1 LNPSLPQGGREE
13 VSIHPAIRHVPD
25 PDHPGWWTWD
35 VEGPPRFN
43 DAVGPLLVRRGED
56 GRGWCRMF
64 PAQEH
69 SNLGEKVHGGALMT
83 FVDMALYA
91 AGAMAGAN
99 VAQAVTLDCSVQ
111 FLSPGELGEPLD
123 AELEL
128 LSETRRLVF
137 VRGRVL
143 QGERLVA
150 TYSATLRKA
159 VLER

>member
-1 LNPSLPQGGREE
+1 MDLN
-13 VSIHPAIRHVPD
+13 IHPLIRHEPHS
-25 PDHPGWWTWD
+25 DHPGWFTWD
-35 VEGPPRFN
+35 VSGPPRFN
-43 DAVGPLLVRRGED
+43 NAIGKLLVRRGED

-64 PAQEH
+64 PEQAH

-91 AGAMAGAN
+91 GGAMAGAN
-99 VAQAVTLDCSVQ
+99 VAMAVTLDCSVQ
-111 FLSPGELGEPLD
+111 FLSPGEIGAPLD

-128 LSETRRLVF
+128 LAETGRLVF

-159 VLER
+159 VLAR

>member
-1 LNPSLPQGGREE
+1 MPKM
-13 VSIHPAIRHVPD
+13 SIHPAIRHEPD
-25 PDHPGWWTWD
+25 PNHAGWFTWD
-35 VEGPPRFN
+35 VSGPQRFN
-43 DAVGPLLVRRGED
+43 NAIGKLLVRRGEG

-69 SNLGEKVHGGALMT
+69 SNLGQKVHGGALMT

-91 AGAMAGAN
+91 GGAMAGAN

-111 FLSPGELGEPLD
+111 FLSPGELGTPLD

-128 LSETRRLVF
+128 LSETGRLVF

-150 TYSATLRKA
+150 TYSACLRKA
-159 VLER
+159 VLAR

>member
-1 LNPSLPQGGREE
+1 MT
-13 VSIHPAIRHVPD
+13 IHPAIRHEAD
-25 PDHPGWWTWD
+25 PDHSGWFTWD
-35 VEGPPRFN
+35 VSGPQRFN
-43 DAVGPLLVRRGED
+43 SAIGKLLVRRGED

-64 PAQEH
+64 PGQAH

-91 AGAMAGAN
+91 GGAMAGAN
-99 VAQAVTLDCSVQ
+99 VAMAVTLDCSVQ
-111 FLSPGELGEPLD
+111 FLSPAELGEPLD

-128 LSETRRLVF
+128 LAETRRLVF

-159 VLER
+159 VLAR

>member
-1 LNPSLPQGGREE
+1 MT
-13 VSIHPAIRHVPD
+13 IHPAIRHEAD
-25 PDHPGWWTWD
+25 GDHPGWFTWD
-35 VEGPPRFN
+35 VTGPQRFN
-43 DAVGPLLVRRGED
+43 NAIGKLLARRGED

-64 PAQEH
+64 PDQAH
-69 SNLGEKVHGGALMT
+69 SNLGDKVHGGALMT

-91 AGAMAGAN
+91 GGAMAGAN

-111 FLSPGELGEPLD
+111 FLSPGELGMPLD

-128 LSETRRLVF
+128 LSETGRLVF

-150 TYSATLRKA
+150 TYSACLRKA
-159 VLER
+159 VLAR

>member
-1 LNPSLPQGGREE
+1 VN
-13 VSIHPAIRHVPD
+13 IHPAIRHEPD
-25 PDHPGWWTWD
+25 RDHPGWSTWD
-35 VEGPPRFN
+35 VDGPARFN
-43 DAVGPLLVRRGED
+43 HSLGKLLARRGED
-56 GRGWCRMF
+56 GHGWCRMF

-91 AGAMAGAN
+91 GGAMAGAN

-111 FLSPGELGEPLD
+111 FLSPGELGAPLD

-128 LSETRRLVF
+128 LSETGRLVF

-143 QGERLVA
+143 QEERLVA
-150 TYSATLRKA
+150 SFSATLRKLKLA
-159 VLER
+159 R

>member
-1 LNPSLPQGGREE
+1 MN
-13 VSIHPAIRHVPD
+13 IHPAIRHEPD
-25 PDHPGWWTWD
+25 PDHSGWSTWD
-35 VEGPPRFN
+35 VDGPARFN
-43 DAVGPLLVRRGED
+43 HSLGKLLARRGED

-91 AGAMAGAN
+91 GGAMAGAN

-111 FLSPGELGEPLD
+111 FLSPGELGSPLD

-128 LSETRRLVF
+128 LSETGRLVF

-150 TYSATLRKA
+150 SFSATLRKLKLA
-159 VLER
+159 R

>member
-1 LNPSLPQGGREE
+1 M
-13 VSIHPAIRHVPD
+13 SIHPAIRHAAD
-25 PDHPGWWTWD
+25 PDHPGWFTWD
-35 VEGPPRFN
+35 ISGPARFN
-43 DAVGPLLVRRGED
+43 NAIGKLLVRRGED

-64 PAQEH
+64 PEQAH

-111 FLSPGELGEPLD
+111 FLSPGELGKPLD

-128 LSETRRLVF
+128 LSETGRLVF

-150 TYSATLRKA
+150 TYSACLRKA
-159 VLER
+159 VLAR